1 VIEAATPTEAKQPV
15 PGASVATSALPS
27 VSAVPKACER
37 SFEEMKD
44 YIREKLHQQLVMFK
58 VQKFIRQATESAGMQ
73 VYADR
78 IAGK

>member
-1 VIEAATPTEAKQPV
+1 MF
-15 PGASVATSALPS
+15 G
-27 VSAVPKACER
+27 
-37 SFEEMKD
+37 EMED

-58 VQKFIRQATESAGMQ
+58 VQQFIRQASENVGMQ

>member
-15 PGASVATSALPS
+15 PDASVATSALPS

-44 YIREKLHQQLVMFK
+44 YIKEKLNQQLLA
-58 VQKFIRQATESAGMQ
+58 R
-73 VYADR
+73 
-78 IAGK
+78 